1 VKRGAWRGQRL
12 PGGERVFQR
21 MFTRLGCQGRPPHFQ
36 VELYPY
42 ANLMHTIRLK
52 EDWARVRLSD
62 LVRRAPVTVLEA
74 TAAILLARLYRRR
87 APRELVEVYRS
98 YASAHGTRRRL
109 ERVRRE
115 RGRRLAGGPQGQAH
129 DLERMFGALNRRYF
143 DGALHQPRLGWSRQ
157 AWRAQLGCF
166 DPGLDQIVMNVRLDR
181 ESVPAYVVEYVLYH
195 EMLHVKHPVRVARC
209 GLEAHSREFRREEQK
224 FDGYRSARQFLKRMN

>member
-1 VKRGAWRGQRL
+1 MRRGASRAHQL

-36 VELYPY
+36 VEFYPY

-62 LVRRAPVTVLEA
+62 LVRRAPMMVLEA

-87 APRELVEVYRS
+87 APSELLEAYRS

-109 ERVRRE
+109 HQMRRD
-115 RGRRLAGGPQGQAH
+115 RGRRAVTAPQGTAH
-129 DLERMFGALNRRYF
+129 DLERMYAALNRRYF
-143 DGALHQPRLGWSRQ
+143 EGALRQPRLGWSQR

-166 DPGLDQIVMNVRLDR
+166 DPALDQIVINARLDR
-181 ESVPAYVVEYVLYH
+181 AGVPESVVEYVLYH
-195 EMLHVKHPVRVARC
+195 EMLHVKHPVRAARC
-209 GLEAHSREFRREEQK
+209 GLEAHSQKFRREEQK
-224 FDGYRSARQFLKRMN
+224 FHAYRSARRFLDRMR

>member
-1 VKRGAWRGQRL
+1 VRRGASRTHRL

-36 VELYPY
+36 VEFYPY

-52 EDWARVRLSD
+52 EDWAHVRLSD
-62 LVRRAPVTVLEA
+62 LVQRAPMVVLEA

-87 APRELVEVYRS
+87 APADLLETYRS
-98 YASAHGTRRRL
+98 YASACGTRQRL

-115 RGRRLAGGPQGQAH
+115 RGRRVVMTPLGAAH
-129 DLERMFGALNRRYF
+129 DLERMFAALNRGYF
-143 DGALHQPRLGWSRQ
+143 DGALQRPRLGWSRH

-166 DPGLDQIVMNVRLDR
+166 DPALDQIVINVRLDR
-181 ESVPAYVVEYVLYH
+181 TSVPKHVVEYVLYH

-209 GLEAHSREFRREEQK
+209 GLEAHSQKFRKEEQK
-224 FDGYRSARQFLKRMN
+224 FHAYRSARRFLDRMR

>member
-1 VKRGAWRGQRL
+1 MHRV

-36 VELYPY
+36 VEFYPY

-52 EDWARVRLSD
+52 EEWARVRLSD
-62 LVRRAPVTVLEA
+62 VVRRAPLTVLEA

-87 APRELVEVYRS
+87 APAVLLEAYRS
-98 YASAHGTRRRL
+98 YASAQGTRRRL

-115 RGRRLAGGPQGQAH
+115 RGRRMTGRAQGQAH

-143 DGALHQPRLGWSRQ
+143 DGALHRPRLGWSRQ

-166 DPGLDQIVMNVRLDR
+166 DPALDHIVMNVRLDR
-181 ESVPAYVVEYVLYH
+181 ASVPKHVVENVLYH

-209 GLEAHSREFRREEQK
+209 GLEAHSQKFRKEEQK
-224 FDGYRSARQFLKRMN
+224 FHAYRSARRFLDRMR